1 MTARIS
7 RQFNFQAAI
16 HFENKFIINTY
27 DIVLF
32 MDILT
37 EDAYQQT
44 VALER
49 IKFIFYNRLENAI
62 LISSN
67 EKKAIE
73 NYINAG
79 INICTMPDDPF
90 DQIVAAILIKK
101 FNSICE
107 QKFHITEMK
116 IKSYLCDDVE
126 FYINADD
133 EVAELNDSTSW
144 WNSSDNSVNNLP
156 KMKNTVE
163 KVVEL
168 KKEKTDWV
176 SVNLSW
182 KPKNNKS
189 GQDIVIFTLDK

>member
-1 MTARIS
+1 MTAKVS
-7 RQFNFQAAI
+7 RQFNFQAAL
-16 HFENKFIINTY
+16 HFENKFIINNY
-27 DIVLF
+27 DITLY

-37 EDAYQQT
+37 EDPFQQT
-44 VALER
+44 IALER
-49 IKFIFYNRLENAI
+49 IKFIFYNKLENCI

-79 INICTMPDDPF
+79 INICTVPDDPF
-90 DQIVAAILIKK
+90 DQIVAAILLKK

-107 QKFHITEMK
+107 QKFHIYEIK

-126 FYINADD
+126 FYITTED
-133 EVAELNDSTSW
+133 EVLELNDNSSW
-144 WNSSDNSVNNLP
+144 WNNSDSSINNLP
-156 KMKNTVE
+156 KLKNTVE

-168 KKEKTDWV
+168 KKEKTDWA

-182 KPKNNKS
+182 KPKNNKT